1 MQTLSPTDKDYWKQ
15 IVASSNRLGL
25 RLLPHLQGPNSNG
38 NVVISP
44 TSIFVILSMLYN
56 GACGNTYV
64 ELNQAL
70 NLPTDKELNPWMRQ
84 LINFINGHNQPDLDI
99 QLVSALWFG
108 AGEALHFDFANAM
121 TEIYS
126 ASLYSIDF
134 TQPDAIARINAW
146 AGNATRGNITE
157 LLDSLDSGTRFI
169 LTNAIYF
176 LGKWVAPFQA
186 SASRATD
193 FFIAGGGSKKVVSM
207 SQTGPF
213 SYYDD
218 SECQSIILPYAH
230 GNYVMHI
237 AIPRKVQSPNVLL
250 PRLEELLA
258 KTNSPSPSWVELTM
272 PKFEMTFATQLQ
284 QILGLIGI
292 RDLCDRQRCDLGRI
306 GSDLVVSKVIHK
318 AIIKVDELGT
328 EAAGA
333 SAAMMMP
340 AGGLGAPQTMTMT
353 IDHPFVYSICD
364 KMTGQILFAGIYN
377 GPL

>member
-15 IVASSNRLGL
+15 IVASSNQLGL
-25 RLLPHLQGPNSNG
+25 RLLPQLQGPGGND

-64 ELNQAL
+64 ELNRTL

-108 AGEALHFDFANAM
+108 SGEALHFDFANAM

-126 ASLYSIDF
+126 ASLYGIDF
-134 TQPDAIARINAW
+134 TQPDAVARINAW

-157 LLDSLDSGTRFI
+157 LVDSLDSGTRFV

-176 LGKWVAPFQA
+176 LGKWVTPFQA
-186 SASRATD
+186 ATSRPTD

-207 SQTGPF
+207 SQSGSF

-218 SECQSIILPYAH
+218 PECQSIILPYAN
-230 GNYVMHI
+230 GNYAMHI
-237 AIPRKVQSPNVLL
+237 AIPRKVQSPNILL

-258 KTNSPSPSWVELTM
+258 KTNTPSKTNVVLTM
-272 PKFEMTFATQLQ
+272 PKFEMSFGTQLQ
-284 QILGLIGI
+284 HILGLLGI
-292 RDLCDRQRCDLGRI
+292 RDLCDQQRCDLGRI
-306 GSDLVVSKVIHK
+306 GNNLVVSKIIHK

-328 EAAGA
+328 EAAA
-333 SAAMMMP
+333 ATSAETGWGSAQP
-340 AGGLGAPQTMTMT
+340 AYEATMT

-377 GPL
+377 GP